1 MQQPNQHHGWQGH
14 QPGGRPLD
22 STGWPSN
29 DLSRQ
34 NDWPSQMAHIP
45 ARNPSEGGTKR
56 KDVMGSSDLEI
67 AATGAGAVGASSS
80 TMPHQQGI
88 AYISQ
93 DVRNE
98 ADVGGYYFESGADSY
113 SENRGHSGTE
123 GASSSG
129 LYTGHLPKAQPTEPS
144 LRRGMACKFCR
155 RRKLRCSGERP
166 ICSSCVK
173 YKQVCEYQRPPKIP
187 RSQPAESS
195 TSTGLSDFVHQPV
208 IPCFQSA
215 FSSQPF
221 ANTENV
227 PSATPFHQDLPGPSS
242 CAPASN
248 IYQPDYTVTHR
259 PFDISIINMPPST
272 LPFSPPDHSSIG
284 STSVFGAPV
293 DPTSDIHFQQF
304 PQYAAEP
311 SSYSATRLSSSS
323 PSSFLPQGPQGHSI
337 NTVLSDDFPSPTAP
351 RNSYSGAR
359 PSLPM
364 SQPAIPSNSCAPA
377 MPAPTPDFSF
387 VADNAFT
394 AMPLVATQPYR
405 SNTDFSSF
413 THSSASPRVTNIPS
427 STPSSTTLNAA
438 VPPVGDAPAEYP
450 AGASMRFVSDESDPV
465 DNITERLGEFLF
477 SHNESPVTTGDN
489 TAAGSPED
497 RDAQK
502 RRRLSKA
509 KAGQGWAGSG
519 PQKTSLL
526 HNRVESDGLQDEHRN
541 MLLDCFLE
549 HVRLFFEMSIPRF
562 RYRMTFL
569 DKRRPHLTLLNA
581 MYLWASRLSQAPNP
595 VALEQHFYA
604 EALRHLD
611 AAAASNDRLVDAIRA
626 AMLLSAYTYTNGR
639 HHEARLAGRGNC
651 CPTGAFKRLTSWCV
665 YSIERCGA
673 LATGFPS
680 SLNDGDIITPFG
692 RPIDEIASQTVT
704 SADDTSVRDLYRGHI
719 PAHPQGDSPYV
730 RWVKAVTVLERTSK
744 LAFLDPD
751 DDSEYSRVWTEY
763 ANLSSSP
770 SSAPPASLPP
780 SWLNQPKYRNPKDYN
795 ECSFALEQLRRELGV
810 DGIFPVE
817 RKNRANNEGI
827 ELVFGSKIVLLHH
840 HFASIEML
848 LHDIN
853 SIDADNSV
861 AVSAAQRSVAL
872 FRHLPE
878 ISFFEVD
885 AEIVLVWCMTAKL
898 LIKELDRFARQGDPI
913 SCQSLG
919 DDVDCIINE
928 LYRVGYVMHMSRTQ
942 GKAMEDLKKAALA
955 NLKQV

>member
-1 MQQPNQHHGWQGH
+1 
-14 QPGGRPLD
+14 
-22 STGWPSN
+22 
-29 DLSRQ
+29 
-34 NDWPSQMAHIP
+34 MAGKATNLAAAPWILQDGP
-45 ARNPSEGGTKR
+45 RMTPRNPSEGGTKR

-67 AATGAGAVGASSS
+67 AVPGAGAFGASLS

-88 AYISQ
+88 AYVSQ

-98 ADVGGYYFESGADSY
+98 ADVEGYYFEDAEDSY
-113 SENRGHSGTE
+113 SENRGHPGT
-123 GASSSG
+123 GVGSSSG

-173 YKQVCEYQRPPKIP
+173 YKQVCEYQTPPKIP
-187 RSQPAESS
+187 RSQPAENS
-195 TSTGLSDFVHQPV
+195 TSTGLSDFVHQPA
-208 IPCFQSA
+208 IPGYQSA
-215 FSSQPF
+215 FSSQPLVE
-221 ANTENV
+221 TQNV
-227 PSATPFHQDLPGPSS
+227 PSAIPFHQDLPGPSS
-242 CAPASN
+242 YASASN

-272 LPFSPPDHSSIG
+272 LAFSPLGHSSIG

-293 DPTSDIHFQQF
+293 DPTSDIPFQQF

-311 SSYSATRLSSSS
+311 SSYSATSLGSSS
-323 PSSFLPQGPQGHSI
+323 PSSFLPQGPQRHSI
-337 NTVLSDDFPSPTAP
+337 NTVLSDGFPSPTAP
-351 RNSYSGAR
+351 RNGYSGAR

-377 MPAPTPDFSF
+377 MPAPMPDFSF
-387 VADNAFT
+387 VADNAST
-394 AMPLVATQPYR
+394 SMPLGVTQPYR
-405 SNTDFSSF
+405 SSTCSSGF

-427 STPSSTTLNAA
+427 STPSSTPLNAA

-477 SHNESPVTTGDN
+477 SPNESPVTTGNN
-489 TAAGSPED
+489 TEAGSPED

-526 HNRVESDGLQDEHRN
+526 HNRVESDGLRDELRN

-569 DKRRPHLTLLNA
+569 DKRRPHLALLNA

-595 VALEQHFYA
+595 VALEQHFYT

-611 AAAASNDRLVDAIRA
+611 AAAASNDRLGWLVAGIAVRLVLSSGLHRIPSLSLQSIPKDTLFLRNRVFLLPPPEDAV
-626 AMLLSAYTYTNGR
+626 
-639 HHEARLAGRGNC
+639 ELAERVH
-651 CPTGAFKRLTSWCV
+651 AFWCV

-704 SADDTSVRDLYRGHI
+704 SADDTSVRNLYRGHI

-730 RWVKAVTVLERTSK
+730 RWLKAVTVLERTSK

-763 ANLSSSP
+763 ANLLSSP
-770 SSAPPASLPP
+770 SSASSASLPP

-795 ECSFALEQLRRELGV
+795 ECYFALEQLRRELGV
-810 DGIFPVE
+810 DGISPVE
-817 RKNRANNEGI
+817 RKNRADNEGI

-840 HFASIEML
+840 HFAAIEML

-872 FRHLPE
+872 FKHLPE
-878 ISFFEVD
+878 MSLFEVD

-898 LIKELDRFARQGDPI
+898 LIKELDRFARQGDAI
-913 SCQSLG
+913 SCQNLG

-928 LYRVGYVMHMSRTQ
+928 LYRVGHVMHMSRAQ

-955 NLKQV
+955 NLKQA